1 MPTIPRLLSVASVA
15 LLSACSSLS
24 GQVRGFSVDYGT
36 AMAQFQNE
44 QLVTNILRSRDRVPI
59 HFAELGQING
69 SLQEQIQLGASIPFG
84 KYVGAAKKEDDFSP
98 QLMFTSSPTFTTS
111 PLDTQAFT
119 VGMMQPIDATYLV
132 DRLRSADTVTKEL
145 LLFLFVESID
155 NADTAEVPTELKGP
169 AQLRNIPGDTDYAAY
184 VKTLAEKSDF
194 RLVNVFTPIGS
205 TFSLDPKGE
214 SGYKLTDIQSA
225 ADETS
230 VHLKKV
236 SADRYQLFHVWPEQL
251 ALCYGPQV
259 LAAGDLTRPT
269 SPLAIEEAIGPRFD
283 LYLNAFKGGK
293 GGGKPGG
300 GGNTGGTASPS
311 GKGGGGGG
319 GGAPAAGLIGPV
331 MPLVGFVKRSDC
343 FAPIYVEA
351 RDQPHSREFQI
362 NLRSVRGAIEYLGAV
377 LRTNSGKGELKTH
390 DGVVLFKLSLVQR
403 SSDDQKPA
411 EHILKVAYGKST
423 HFAVDDEYTAK
434 AVQILSELVDSL
446 KLSSDVATT
455 KQVQIIP

>member
-1 MPTIPRLLSVASVA
+1 MPTLPRLLSVASVA

-44 QLVTNILRSRDRVPI
+44 QLVTNVLRSRDRVPI

-84 KYVGAAKKEDDFSP
+84 KYVGAAKKENDFSP
-98 QLMFTSSPTFTTS
+98 TLMFTSSPTFTTS

-132 DRLRSADTVTKEL
+132 DRLRSADANTRQL
-145 LLFLFVESID
+145 LLFLFVESIE
-155 NADTAEVPTELKGP
+155 NADTNEVPNDLKGSAELK
-169 AQLRNIPGDTDYAAY
+169 NIPGNKKFAEY
-184 VKTLAEKSDF
+184 VKVLVEKSDF
-194 RLVNVFTPIGS
+194 RLVTVFTPIGVP
-205 TFSLDPKGE
+205 FSLDPGGTG
-214 SGYKLTDIQSA
+214 GYKLTDIQPI
-225 ADETS
+225 ADEST

-236 SADRYQLFHVWPEQL
+236 GKDKFQLFHVWPDQL
-251 ALCYGPQV
+251 ALCYGPEPSVKTDSQ
-259 LAAGDLTRPT
+259 PT
-269 SPLAIEEAIGPRFD
+269 SPFAVDSAIGPRFD
-283 LYLNAFKGGK
+283 LYLNAFKGPK
-293 GGGKPGG
+293 GGKSGSSSGAGG
-300 GGNTGGTASPS
+300 GATAAPS
-311 GKGGGGGG
+311 GKGGGGGSA
-319 GGAPAAGLIGPV
+319 APAAGLTGPV
-331 MPLVGFVKRSDC
+331 MPLVGFINRSDC
-343 FAPIYVEA
+343 FAPIYVDSKDDTHA
-351 RDQPHSREFQI
+351 REFQI

-377 LRTNSGKGELKTH
+377 LRTPEKKLQSIDKV
-390 DGVVLFKLSLVQR
+390 DLFDLPLVQPPAGE
-403 SSDDQKPA
+403 QKAP

-434 AVQILSELVDSL
+434 AVQILSELIDSL

>member
-1 MPTIPRLLSVASVA
+1 MPTIARLIAVASIA
-15 LLSACSSLS
+15 SLSACSSLS

-59 HFAELGQING
+59 HFAELGQVNG

-132 DRLRSADTVTKEL
+132 DRLRSADPNTRQL
-145 LLFLFVESID
+145 LLFLFVESIE
-155 NADTAEVPTELKGP
+155 NADTAEVPMELKG
-169 AQLRNIPGDTDYAAY
+169 AALLRNTPGDPAFASYI
-184 VKTLAEKSDF
+184 KTLTEKSDF

-205 TFSLDPKGE
+205 PFTLDPKGD

-225 ADETS
+225 ADETT
-230 VHLKKV
+230 VHLKTV
-236 SADRYQLFHVWPEQL
+236 STDHYQLFHVWPEQL

-259 LAAGDLTRPT
+259 LAAGDSTLPT
-269 SPLAIEEAIGPRFD
+269 SPLAIDPAIGPRFD
-283 LYLNAFKGGK
+283 LYLNSFKGGK
-293 GGGKPGG
+293 SGNKSGSNGNAGGA
-300 GGNTGGTASPS
+300 NASPS
-311 GKGGGGGG
+311 GKSGGGGGG
-319 GGAPAAGLIGPV
+319 AAPAAGLIGPV

-351 RDQPHSREFQI
+351 KDQPHSREFQI

-377 LRTNSGKGELKTH
+377 LRTPGKKLLSADKT
-390 DGVVLFKLSLVQR
+390 DLFDLPQVQAPTEG
-403 SSDDQKPA
+403 QKPA
-411 EHILKVAYGKST
+411 VHILKVAYGKST
-423 HFAVDDEYTAK
+423 DFAVDDEYTAE